1 MINDLKGRVTLCGTK
16 LKFFMSEEQNG
27 SFDFTPL
34 RGMLSPSCLSLKYM
48 YRLLLSQD
56 VMLQKYFGGWMKTA
70 YIKRHYLQ
78 RLIFIV
84 QIAEVFFCVVFFFP
98 DLWLCSLISFQLW
111 KVQSLI
117 HWICS
122 FFGCFL
128 LEIQVLYKRSLICF
142 TFNGLLNGSCLKQKI
157 IFGKQ
162 KRE

>member
-84 QIAEVFFCVVFFFP
+84 QIAEVFFCVGFFFFRSVVVQP
-98 DLWLCSLISFQLW
+98 YFISTVESPEFNSLDLFLFWLFSVGDTSF
-111 KVQSLI
+111 I
-117 HWICS
+117 
-122 FFGCFL
+122 
-128 LEIQVLYKRSLICF
+128 
-142 TFNGLLNGSCLKQKI
+142 
-157 IFGKQ
+157 
-162 KRE
+162 